1 MKKSFMYGV
10 GSLTLLLILCSFA
23 WQKKKLTVW
32 MMGDST
38 MAIKAESKYPETGW
52 GVAFATLFH
61 ENVQV
66 NNTAKNGRS
75 TKSFIREGLWDGVQ
89 QGLQKGDYLFIQFGH
104 NDEKVD
110 KPGVGV
116 TVHEY
121 KANLALFVQA
131 ARAKEAIPVLLT
143 PIARRSFVQ
152 GKPTNTHKAY
162 AQGMMELAD
171 SLDVLLIDLT
181 KLTGAL
187 LAEKGEAESM
197 AYFLHLPE
205 GSTNYPQGIKD
216 NTHLNVEGADAVARL
231 VAEDLRKQHIPLANE
246 LKK

>member
-1 MKKSFMYGV
+1 MNRYFIYGV
-10 GSLTLLLILCSFA
+10 GSLMLLLLCSFA

-38 MAIKAESKYPETGW
+38 MAIKAENKYPETGW
-52 GVAFATLFH
+52 GVPFATLFNEH
-61 ENVQV
+61 VQV

-89 QGLQKGDYLFIQFGH
+89 QGLQKGDYLLIQFGH

-110 KPGVGV
+110 KPNVGV
-116 TVHEY
+116 TVDEY

-131 ARAKEAIPVLLT
+131 ARAKEAIPILLT

-152 GKPTNTHKAY
+152 GKPANTHKAY
-162 AQGMMELAD
+162 AEGMMELAD
-171 SLDVLLIDLT
+171 SLDVALIDLT
-181 KLTGAL
+181 QLTGAM

-205 GSTNYPQGIKD
+205 GSTNYPQGVKD

-231 VAEDLRKQHIPLANE
+231 VAEALSKQHIPLAKE